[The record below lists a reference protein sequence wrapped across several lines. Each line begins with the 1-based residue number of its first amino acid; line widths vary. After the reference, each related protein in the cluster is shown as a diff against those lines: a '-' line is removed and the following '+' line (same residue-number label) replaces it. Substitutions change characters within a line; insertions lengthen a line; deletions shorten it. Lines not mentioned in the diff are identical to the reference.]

1 KSGDELVHILDG
13 GTTLTIMTDDGPQS
27 FEMTA
32 GMMIV
37 VPQGRGRVRQ
47 AMITNIRRA
56 RPEEAEQLTELAHA
70 AKRHWKYPEPWIRLW
85 RDDLTVSPRFIRAHP
100 VFCAVRGAELV
111 GFYALSRSGAE
122 FELEHLWVHPRHMG
136 GGVGSELFRH
146 AVSRIRRQQGT
157 ALRIASDPN

>member
-1 KSGDELVHILDG
+1 
-13 GTTLTIMTDDGPQS
+13 
-27 FEMTA
+27 
-32 GMMIV
+32 
-37 VPQGRGRVRQ
+37 
-47 AMITNIRRA
+47 MITNIRRA

-146 AVSRIRRQQGT
+146 AVSRIRRQEGT
-157 ALRIASDPN
+157 ALRIASDPNAQEFYRRMGARRVGRVRSAPAGRHLPLLLLELRRNARARR